1 MDPLKPGDKFGDR
14 YQLLSKA
21 GEGGMGEVWKAHDTK
36 LDRDVAL
43 KVSKAE
49 FTARFDREAR
59 AIAAFNHPN
68 ICQIY
73 DVGPNY
79 IVMEWIDGV
88 PLTGPLP
95 VEKAVSYAGFILD
108 ALDAAHRK
116 GFTHRDLK
124 PANVM
129 VTKNGILKLLDFGL
143 AKQGTG
149 LGPDDV
155 TRAAL
160 TVDGQITGTLQY
172 MAPEQLQGK
181 EADSRADIFAFGC
194 VLYEMLTDR
203 RAFDGTNAASIIAA
217 VMERPAPSVSE
228 VAPVALDRVVKK
240 CLAKDPDDRWQ
251 SARDL
256 KAVLE
261 LSMLSAGGT
270 AGEPAP
276 SSRSWSRHGGWIAA
290 AALGLIAALGWTPK
304 SPPATAV
311 SQEVALSIVP
321 PRGETVL
328 PVGSFFVDRISPDGS
343 TVLFRTGASMTSESK
358 LYVRKLDS
366 LAASRLPQMVWFG
379 DSFWAPDSQAIAVP
393 IDHNRLMKVHIPD
406 GSPELITNEM
416 VGALRGGSWG
426 EKGVILFAQ
435 STGRGAALFSVPAS
449 GGTPVRVD
457 VPGLG
462 NGSCLDPV
470 FLPGGDDF
478 LFSFVAESS
487 DAQVYIAT
495 LRDGKAADP
504 RMLLNNETAAAFTP
518 AGGGRILFVR
528 DDNLYSQKLDLRARN
543 LSGAPQLLQEKVA
556 SNPAYRNANFSV
568 SRTGTVVWRSGTATL
583 SEVAIFD
590 RNGNRKGV
598 AGVPVSVSSIRLS
611 PDESHLAISGG
622 TTGSWIVEANGSGRM
637 RLNWRIGLPLWST
650 DGSKLIYH
658 EGTKLLERALSGPGE
673 SHELGALP
681 AYATVI
687 LHGISTDGRK
697 ILFGGGQQGS
707 FLFDLD
713 RKEILGRALDQR
725 ADTAAM
731 SPDGSWIVY
740 HPLAETGLYV
750 KPLSAAG
757 LPRQIAD
764 TGNFPVWRSD
774 GREILFLDPT
784 HGVVSSIAVQG
795 AGSKLQ
801 FTPPQLLFRAS
812 PALGLGSGSVPLAV
826 NRDGSRIYFVQSV
839 EQPDSG
845 VINVRTGAMR

>member
-1 MDPLKPGDKFGDR
+1 
-14 YQLLSKA
+14 
-21 GEGGMGEVWKAHDTK
+21 
-36 LDRDVAL
+36 
-43 KVSKAE
+43 
-49 FTARFDREAR
+49 
-59 AIAAFNHPN
+59 
-68 ICQIY
+68 
-73 DVGPNY
+73 
-79 IVMEWIDGV
+79 
-88 PLTGPLP
+88 
-95 VEKAVSYAGFILD
+95 
-108 ALDAAHRK
+108 
-116 GFTHRDLK
+116 
-124 PANVM
+124 
-129 VTKNGILKLLDFGL
+129 
-143 AKQGTG
+143 
-149 LGPDDV
+149 
-155 TRAAL
+155 
-160 TVDGQITGTLQY
+160 
-172 MAPEQLQGK
+172 MAPEQLAGK
-181 EADSRADIFAFGC
+181 PDIDSRADLFAFGC
-194 VLYEMLTDR
+194 VLYEMIAGK
-203 RAFDGTNAASIIAA
+203 RAFDGSNPASVIAA
-217 VMERPAPSVSE
+217 IMERSAPSIGQATPTE
-228 VAPVALDRVVKK
+228 LDSVLKR
-240 CLAKDPDDRWQ
+240 CLDKDPDRRWQ
-251 SARDL
+251 NALDL
-256 KAVLE
+256 KAALE
-261 LSMLSAGGT
+261 LIMLSAGGT
-270 AGEPAP
+270 AVEPAP
-276 SSRSWSRHGGWIAA
+276 RSRSWSRHGGWIAA

-311 SQEVALSIVP
+311 SRDVALSIVP

-393 IDHNRLMKVHIPD
+393 VDHNRLMKVHIPD

-416 VGALRGGSWG
+416 IGALRGGSWG
-426 EKGVILFAQ
+426 DKGVILFAQ
-435 STGRGAALFSVPAS
+435 STGRGGALYSVPAS

-518 AGGGRILFVR
+518 AGGGRLLFVR

-590 RNGNRKGV
+590 RNGNLKGV
-598 AGVPVSVSSIRLS
+598 AGVPSSVSSIRLS
-611 PDESHLAISGG
+611 PDESHLFASGG
-622 TTGSWIVEANGSGRM
+622 TTGSWVVEANGSGRM
-637 RLNWRIGLPLWST
+637 RLNWRPGLPLWST

-681 AYATVI
+681 AYATVV
-687 LHGISTDGRK
+687 LSGISTDGRK

-707 FLFDLD
+707 FLLDLD
-713 RKEILGRALDQR
+713 RKEIPQRVVDQR
-725 ADTAAM
+725 ADSASM

-750 KPLSAAG
+750 KPVSAAG
-757 LPRQIAD
+757 LPRQIANA
-764 TGNFPVWRSD
+764 GNFPIWRGD

-784 HGVVSSIAVQG
+784 HGAVSSITVQG
-795 AGSKLQ
+795 VGSKLQ
-801 FTPPQLLFRAS
+801 FTPPQLLFTTS

-845 VINVRTGAMR
+845 VINVRTGAVR